1 MGVSVPPGRPRH
13 IRRIDSFRVAC
24 RGLVVLL
31 KTQPNARIHAVATV
45 LVVTAGWWFRI
56 DRTDWICV
64 TLAAGSVWAAEGLNT
79 AIEFLTDRVSPE
91 WSSEAAREGRRRRG
105 GAAECSCGIHRRLPR
120 LRAACAAV
128 AVNSAVTAPQ
138 PRMDIHHCSTGPF
151 GTGISVSVSTPVRF
165 PSTGPS
171 ARILSMKS
179 RSSVAVAAV

>member
-91 WSSEAAREGRRRRG
+91 WSSEAARVKDV
-105 GAAECSCGIHRRLPR
+105 AA
-120 LRAACAAV
+120 AAV
-128 AVNSAVTAPQ
+128 LLSALAAFTAG
-138 PRMDIHHCSTGPF
+138 CLVFGP
-151 GTGISVSVSTPVRF
+151 PVLQW
-165 PSTGPS
+165 
-171 ARILSMKS
+171 LSIV
-179 RSSVAVAAV
+179 R